1 MSSPIHR
8 QVLTPKK
15 PIWVYRLEQK
25 IAEQDKRIQTLED
38 ALEES
43 ASENKR
49 LRASM
54 DSKAVTKTVETGEPK
69 SPNGSPQFRMSF

>member
-43 ASENKR
+43 ASENKK

-54 DSKAVTKTVETGEPK
+54 DSKAVTVPVETGEPK

>member
-15 PIWVYRLEQK
+15 PIWLYRLEQK
-25 IAEQDKRIQTLED
+25 IAAQDKRIQILEN

-43 ASENKR
+43 TLENKE
-49 LRASM
+49 LRQSI
-54 DSKAVTKTVETGEPK
+54 DSKAVAVPTGEPK
-69 SPNGSPQFRMSF
+69 SPTGSPQFRISL